1 MGLTVIGCCPKKP
14 LIIESTVVPSCPPV
28 MLVVPTIPVRPS
40 IMIRYKIEEKK
51 EWFAMDRDAYISL
64 RDYII
69 MMEGALGF
77 ATQEIKE
84 SNKVQS
90 GGQGSVP

>member
-1 MGLTVIGCCPKKP
+1 MV
-14 LIIESTVVPSCPPV
+14 
-28 MLVVPTIPVRPS
+28 PVRPN
-40 IMIRYKIEEKK
+40 IMIRYKIEDKK

-69 MMEGALGF
+69 MMEGQLGF
-77 ATQEIKE
+77 ATQEIKA

>member
-1 MGLTVIGCCPKKP
+1 
-14 LIIESTVVPSCPPV
+14 
-28 MLVVPTIPVRPS
+28 
-40 IMIRYKIEEKK
+40 MIRYKIEEKK